1 MVLYYK
7 PMKKPLVSVI
17 MPIFNKQSTLTQ
29 SIQSLFDQDYTN
41 IEIIVV
47 DDNSTDNSQ
56 GIVSLIDE
64 PRVKRVFLPTNG
76 GVVNAYKQGIHK
88 AKGEFVMFH
97 DSDDCSLPDRV
108 SKCVNAIGNNDVLYH
123 GLYLVSRHPLYPVTG
138 RCYMKAAKWTPN
150 KIYTKQYI
158 PGVIFARTETLKKI
172 KFPKEAEGVW
182 DWFHHILLHQMG
194 AKYIA
199 LDEGLYEYWRFPNNS
214 LSHTNEMGSKRQD
227 SIMWI
232 QKYLVKN
239 KLVAKNH
246 KWGKGFKGF
255 VKNKKEDINLKYDQ
269 I

>member
-1 MVLYYK
+1 
-7 PMKKPLVSVI
+7 
-17 MPIFNKQSTLTQ
+17 MPTFNKQATLTQ
-29 SIQSLFDQDYTN
+29 SLQSLFDQDYTN
-41 IEIIVV
+41 IEIIAV
-47 DDNSTDNSQ
+47 DDNSTDHSQ
-56 GIVSLIDE
+56 GILSQINE
-64 PRVKRVFLPTNG
+64 PRVKKVFLSTTG
-76 GVVNAYKQGIHK
+76 GVVNAYREGVKR

-108 SKCVNAIGNNDVLYH
+108 SKCVNAIGDNDVLYH
-123 GLYLVSRHPLYPVTG
+123 GLYLVSRHPMYPVTG
-138 RCYMKAAKWTPN
+138 RRYMKAAKWTPN

-158 PGVIFARTETLKKI
+158 PGILFARTETLKKI